1 MKNTFKLTALSLY
14 IASCLP
20 AVGFAD
26 SVQAN
31 EHANKANETVYI
43 FSKLLFLGL
52 IRPSMFKGS
61 L

>member
-1 MKNTFKLTALSLY
+1 MNNKFKLTAIAVC

-26 SVQAN
+26 SDQAN

-43 FSKLLFLGL
+43 FSKLWFLGL